1 MAEALAALD
10 GIVVRRRGKAVLGPL
25 SMEISS
31 GQFWGVVGPNG
42 SGKTTLLSTLA
53 GLLPHTQGTAVRFHR
68 PIPRGVLRRAGPD
81 LGLLF
86 QEQEYRHE
94 LPLSVLD
101 VVQFGRIGHRDPEP
115 EQTARAVLR
124 NLGLLAFENRLYRE
138 LSGGERRLVQ
148 LARLAAQAPRLLL
161 LDEPGA
167 GLDLDWQERMTQMVA
182 DLHHALGG
190 AVVMVTHEVDRLP
203 ACCNQAL
210 LLTEGQVLSQG
221 RPEEVFTAARLSAL
235 FRCPVVVTPSRGRFF
250 ARSAGAVLP

>member
-1 MAEALAALD
+1 MAEVLAALD
-10 GIVVRRRGKAVLGPL
+10 GIVVRRRGKVVLGPL
-25 SMEISS
+25 SIEISA

-53 GLLPHTQGTAVRFHR
+53 GLLPHAQGTAVRFDR
-68 PIPRGVLRRAGPD
+68 PIAPGVVRRAGPD

-94 LPLSVLD
+94 LPLSVSD
-101 VVQFGRIGHRDPEP
+101 IVQFGRIGQQDPEP
-115 EQTARAVLR
+115 KQTARATLN
-124 NLGLLAFENRLYRE
+124 NLGLHAFENRLYRE
-138 LSGGERRLVQ
+138 LSGGERRIVQ

-182 DLHHALGG
+182 DLHRTLGG

-203 ACCNQAL
+203 ACCNKAL
-210 LLTEGQVLSQG
+210 LLADGQVLSQG
-221 RPEEVFTAARLSAL
+221 SPDEVFTAERLSAL
-235 FRCPVVVTPSRGRFF
+235 FRCPVVVTPSQGRFF
-250 ARSAGAVLP
+250 ARSAGGVLP